1 MAIQQYKTHSI
12 ILIVS
17 KKNHIWK
24 KKKKTYINHLKCIL
38 LSEIDNTKERV
49 RQNNLT

>member
-24 KKKKTYINHLKCIL
+24 KKKTYINHLKCIL
-38 LSEIDNTKERV
+38 LSETDNTKERV